1 MNGEIPYSLEIGDK
15 ADRIFKKLQ
24 KRDKAQLEAI
34 NEKVKEILANPHH
47 FKPLSGD
54 MHGSRR
60 VHIFSCF
67 VLVYEIDEQRKKV
80 RLLDYGHHDKVYG
93 R

>member
-1 MNGEIPYSLEIGDK
+1 MNDAPPYSLETSGR
-15 ADRIFKKLQ
+15 ADRIFRKLE
-24 KRDKAQLEAI
+24 KRDKKQLEAI
-34 NEKVKEILANPHH
+34 NEKVDQILANPHH

-60 VHIFSCF
+60 VHLASSF
-67 VLVYEIDEQRKKV
+67 VLVYEIDEQRKVV
-80 RLLDYGHHDKVYG
+80 RLLDYDHHDKVYG